1 MSIWGQLD
9 SFFMFI
15 LVGTV
20 ALDHPILIS
29 SWSVKLMSTQHVTYT
44 RHETRVDLEREG
56 LSFLS

>member
-1 MSIWGQLD
+1 MSIWGPLD

-29 SWSVKLMSTQHVTYT
+29 SWSVKLMSTQHVT
-44 RHETRVDLEREG
+44 
-56 LSFLS
+56 